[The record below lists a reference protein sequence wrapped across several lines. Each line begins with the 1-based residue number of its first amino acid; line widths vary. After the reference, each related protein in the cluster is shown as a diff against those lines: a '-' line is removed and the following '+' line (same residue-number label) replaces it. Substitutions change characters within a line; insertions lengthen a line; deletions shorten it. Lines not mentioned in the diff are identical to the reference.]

1 MIVVDTNVI
10 AQFLLPSPRSSSCE
24 RVHEIDPH
32 WIAPRLWVSEFR
44 NVLILYVRKKII
56 SYDKAVEVL
65 QFAERQFED
74 TTFDANSSDI
84 MINSMKST
92 CSAYDLEFICLALEF
107 GVTLVTMDKQILKEY
122 PDIAVKP
129 EDFAGCHD

>member
-44 NVLILYVRKKII
+44 NVLILYVRNKII
-56 SYDKAVEVL
+56 SFDKAVEIL
-65 QFAERQFED
+65 QFAEQMFED
-74 TTFDANSSDI
+74 TTFDVKSSDI
-84 MINSMKST
+84 MKNSMKST
-92 CSAYDLEFICLALEF
+92 CSAYDLEFVSLAIEA
-107 GVTLVTMDKQILKEY
+107 GIKLVTMDKQILREF
-122 PDIAVKP
+122 PSIAVRP
-129 EDFAGCHD
+129 EDFC

>member
-44 NVLILYVRKKII
+44 NVLIPYVRNKII
-56 SYDKAVEVL
+56 SYDKAVEIL

-74 TTFDANSSDI
+74 TTFDAKSYDI
-84 MINSMKST
+84 MKYSMKST
-92 CSAYDLEFICLALEF
+92 CSAYDLEFVCLAIEA
-107 GVTLVTMDKQILKEY
+107 GVTLVTMDKQILREY
-122 PDIAVKP
+122 PSVAVRP
-129 EDFAGCHD
+129 EDFC

>member
-10 AQFLLPSPRSSSCE
+10 AQFLLPSPRSSLCE

-32 WIAPRLWVSEFR
+32 WIAPRLWVNEFR
-44 NVLILYVRKKII
+44 NVLILYVRNKII

-74 TTFDANSSDI
+74 TTFDAKSSDI
-84 MINSMKST
+84 MIYSMKST
-92 CSAYDLEFICLALEF
+92 CSAYDLEFVSLAINM
-107 GVTLVTMDKQILKEY
+107 GVTLVTMDKQILREFPSVAKR
-122 PDIAVKP
+122 P
-129 EDFAGCHD
+129 EDFV